1 MIRLC
6 LLLFLAMW
14 TGCVTAAE
22 PVAALPLPPGFDPA
36 RHMLVS
42 EVKPGMKGYGLSV
55 FTGTRIDRF
64 DVEVISVLHN
74 FTPKQDV
81 VLIRAAGANL
91 EHTGAIAGMSGS
103 PIYLKDDQGRT
114 RLIGAFAYGW
124 PMVKDPVAGVQPI
137 QYMLAMPVHEA
148 AKAQAAADLP
158 ASGGKWSAFAAIS
171 SARRRMQQLLDPSLA
186 IPADPSARMASLM
199 LPVSITGLSEAEI
212 RPLTRLL
219 APMHIMPLQ
228 AGGGGAGV
236 NDAPGKLEPGS
247 VMAVPLLTGDIDMT
261 AVGTCTEVLGER
273 AYGFG
278 HPFTG
283 EGAVAIPLSSGSID
297 GVIANLATSFK
308 LGSSS
313 RNLGTLLTDQTSGV
327 AGQIGDVPP
336 TAPITLRVHYADG
349 SLDQTYHFQ
358 AVIHPQFTPLLTSMA
373 VMGSVSAAQQLP
385 HLNTVSYKMRVSFA
399 DGRELKLANLVANAD
414 AMNFLTEIAAPLTA
428 VSDNP
433 YSRVLARG
441 IDGEVEVSNSTQA
454 AEIVSA
460 GVPHQA
466 YRPGDTIR
474 LIARIR
480 PFRGTESSKE
490 LDLPIPDDLED
501 GVYQLLVSDVSRYV
515 SDEHTGNAYRF
526 SASNLDEVFTAT
538 NELSAL
544 RGDAIYLRLTA
555 AASPQGVAVG
565 RTALPKLPPSQR
577 RLLAASGRTQITA
590 YLPSITR
597 TIPVQWVMTGA
608 VELPIQISRDLRP
621 VAKPAAAPAVPVPA
635 APAPVAL
642 TTPPTSAPAPRTP

>member
-1 MIRLC
+1 MLHTISIVIRLT
-6 LLLFLAMW
+6 LLLLAGLW
-14 TGCVTAAE
+14 TCCIIAAE
-22 PVAALPLPPGFDPA
+22 PTAPAPPGFDPT

-103 PIYLKDDQGRT
+103 PIYLNDDQGRS

-137 QYMLAMPVHEA
+137 QYMLDMPIQDA
-148 AKAQAAADLP
+148 AKAQASADLS
-158 ASGGKWSAFAAIS
+158 ASGGRWSALSAIT
-171 SARRRMQQLLDPSLA
+171 SARRQMRHLLEPDPA
-186 IPADPSARMASLM
+186 APGNASAQMASLM
-199 LPVSITGLSEAEI
+199 IPMSITGLSETQI
-212 RPLTRLL
+212 RPLSRLL

-228 AGGGGAGV
+228 AGGGGGGGGG

-247 VMAVPLLTGDIDMT
+247 VMAVPLLSGDIDMT

-273 AYGFG
+273 VYGFG

-283 EGAVAIPLSSGSID
+283 EGAVAMPLCSGQIN

-308 LGSSS
+308 LGASSG
-313 RNLGTLLTDQTSGV
+313 NLGTLLTDQTSGV
-327 AGQIGDVPP
+327 AGRVGDPPP
-336 TAPITLRVHYADG
+336 TAPITLRIRYADG

-358 AVIHPQFTPLLTSMA
+358 AVIHPQFTPLLASMA
-373 VMGSVSAAQQLP
+373 VTGSVSAARQLP
-385 HLNTVSYKMRVSFA
+385 HLNTLSYKVRVAFA

-414 AMNFLTEIAAPLTA
+414 AMSFLTEIAAPLTA

-433 YSRVLARG
+433 YSRVLARS
-441 IDGEVEVSNSTQA
+441 IDGEIEVSNSVRA

-466 YRPGDTIR
+466 YRQGETIR
-474 LIARIR
+474 LNARIR
-480 PFRGTESSKE
+480 PFRGIETTQE
-490 LDLPIPDDLED
+490 LELPIPEDLAD
-501 GVYQLLVSDVSRYV
+501 GLYQLVVSDVSRYV
-515 SDEHTGNAYRF
+515 SDERTGEAYRF

-544 RGDAIYLRLTA
+544 RGDAIYLRLI
-555 AASPQGVAVG
+555 ASGPQQGVAVG

-577 RLLAASGRTQITA
+577 RLLTSSGRAQITP
-590 YLPSITR
+590 YTPSLTR
-597 TIPVQWVMTGA
+597 TVPVQWVMTGA
-608 VELPIQISRDLRP
+608 TDLPIQISRDLRP
-621 VAKPAAAPAVPVPA
+621 VAKMPFP
-635 APAPVAL
+635 PVAPP
-642 TTPPTSAPAPRTP
+642 PPTSAPALHMP